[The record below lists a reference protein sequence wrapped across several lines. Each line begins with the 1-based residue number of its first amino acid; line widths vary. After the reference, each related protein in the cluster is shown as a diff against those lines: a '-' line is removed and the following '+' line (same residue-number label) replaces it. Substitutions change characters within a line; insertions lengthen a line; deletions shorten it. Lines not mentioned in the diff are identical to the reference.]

1 MKDIVAEG
9 AGIHILNQ
17 NFFETTISFIM
28 SQNKQIPQI
37 KQCIELFCRKY
48 GNPISFEGE
57 TYYGFPSEAVKPTL
71 EELSECK
78 VGFRNKY
85 IMDALEKFQSG
96 IFNGIETWEPEKQK
110 ETLKSV
116 KGIGEKVANCIM
128 LFGLSCHSE
137 FPVDVWIHRKMQK
150 LFFDKPATKE
160 EVQSKGYELFGK
172 YAGYAQQY
180 IFYAKEKS

>member
-17 NFFETTISFIM
+17 DFFETTISFIM

-37 KQCIELFCRKY
+37 KQCIELFCQKY
-48 GNPISFEGE
+48 GNPIIFEDE
-57 TYYGFPSEAVKPTL
+57 VYYGFPSEAVKPTM
-71 EELSECK
+71 EGLSECK

-85 IMDALEKFQSG
+85 IIDALDKFQSKVFDG
-96 IFNGIETWEPEKQK
+96 IDDWEPSKQK
-110 ETLKSV
+110 EALKSV

-128 LFGLSCHSE
+128 LFSLGCRSE

-150 LFFDKPATKE
+150 LFFENSATKE
-160 EVQSKGYELFGK
+160 EVQAKGYELFGE